1 MPTRSNFTRIHVS
14 LLISLFCAVPFK
26 KNDNSIN
33 TLTHSRS
40 VWMKFMMGTSTC
52 HSVWASHNDDNFVA
66 VEWTTLIKCVYA
78 WAKIRKETNSQHNT
92 KQGNKTNNNMRD
104 SCQSLLLPSLSL
116 PSSEICDW
124 FDYTRHNYS
133 FSFVTRNDFWPRGKK
148 LTITQYMPVCTVD
161 DRSRMNLLS
170 HKLVMLWHTLTCCDR
185 ISFPSFCYHR
195 PVIS

>member
-1 MPTRSNFTRIHVS
+1 MIIPLTHSH
-14 LLISLFCAVPFK
+14 
-26 KNDNSIN
+26 
-33 TLTHSRS
+33 THSRS

-66 VEWTTLIKCVYA
+66 VECTTLIKCVCMG
-78 WAKIRKETNSQHNT
+78 KNTERNQQPNT

-116 PSSEICDW
+116 SSPPSEICDW

-148 LTITQYMPVCTVD
+148 THDYPIHAHVHSWWQITYEFVITQTRNAMTHTYVL
-161 DRSRMNLLS
+161 RSYIFPFFLLS
-170 HKLVMLWHTLTCCDR
+170 STCN
-185 ISFPSFCYHR
+185 
-195 PVIS
+195 